1 MSGENMTSTMVI
13 EEDTLEHL
21 SDIAYCPMIFQPYI
35 DKEYELRIVY
45 IDGEFLQE

>member
-1 MSGENMTSTMVI
+1 LKK
-13 EEDTLEHL
+13 TLEHL

-45 IDGEFLQE
+45 IDGEFLQERSITVKMQIGE